1 MNIIKTNLSQKEPAM
16 NAETVYRVDNA
27 ETVKIKHY
35 ALETLRA
42 DLVGI
47 ANIGRAGQNESAGGH
62 AFGAVGHRDGDPPP

>member
-42 DLVGI
+42 DLV
-47 ANIGRAGQNESAGGH
+47 
-62 AFGAVGHRDGDPPP
+62 

>member
-47 ANIGRAGQNESAGGH
+47 ANIGRFAGRARSK
-62 AFGAVGHRDGDPPP
+62 

>member
-35 ALETLRA
+35 ALETLRRG
-42 DLVGI
+42 DVLQRG
-47 ANIGRAGQNESAGGH
+47 AGGII
-62 AFGAVGHRDGDPPP
+62 AACVGLVFATA

>member
-1 MNIIKTNLSQKEPAM
+1 M

-47 ANIGRAGQNESAGGH
+47 ANIGRFAGRAGQDESAGGH
-62 AFGAVGHRDGDPPP
+62 AFGAVGHRDGGPPP